1 MREPSSAVVF
11 PCANK
16 GWSWYSNVQT
26 PGALYALVAF
36 FCGIFLL
43 TTGGEEMVCAVHF
56 QYGRL
61 PFMPD
66 G

>member
-36 FCGIFLL
+36 FLWHFLAHDWRRRNGVRGTFSVWSFAL
-43 TTGGEEMVCAVHF
+43 YA
-56 QYGRL
+56 
-61 PFMPD
+61 
-66 G
+66 